1 MYPLLPPSKAHQMSQ
16 DILAR
21 TSDYPESL
29 QGTIAAICASIPSE
43 ITIPP
48 MDDIFSSQEAISTD
62 MAEHLSSLTR
72 HYDQMVQALDESEA
86 GEIFSEDDIK
96 GTFHL

>member
-1 MYPLLPPSKAHQMSQ
+1 M
-16 DILAR
+16 R

-29 QGTIAAICASIPSE
+29 QGTISAIRTSLPSE

-62 MAEHLSSLTR
+62 MANHLSSLTG
-72 HYDQMVQALDESEA
+72 HYDQMVQTLHESEA
-86 GEIFSEDDIK
+86 GQIFSEDDIQ
-96 GTFHL
+96 GSADASRQ